1 MDGWISACTI
11 DIFCVSVCDV
21 ALMFQFHVVCV
32 CSNGTFRWGRTVALK
47 RDLWGHGW
55 GWVAERLFV
64 VTCMKAAS
72 KDGFDE

>member
-1 MDGWISACTI
+1 VDGWISACTI

-47 RDLWGHGW
+47 G
-55 GWVAERLFV
+55 
-64 VTCMKAAS
+64 TCGAM
-72 KDGFDE
+72 DGVGLQSGYLLSHA